1 MRFDV
6 VVVGGGS
13 TGSSIA
19 YYLASRGAG
28 KVALVEKQRV
38 GWGQTGRSTAVVR
51 LHYSTEPLIKMAL
64 ESWKI
69 LRNMEKVVGGPSGF
83 TEVGFLIF
91 AGQEDLNGL
100 KRNVELQKKL
110 GVETRLLGPEEVREI
125 LPQTSTDALAAAA
138 YEPHS
143 GYADPVTTAQT
154 YASAA
159 VREGAD
165 LLEDCEVHSVRRD
178 GRRILGLETSKGLL
192 EADVIVNA
200 TGVWCNRFFEMTG
213 VQMPVKIYKEEIVVW
228 KRPSSFE
235 GNHPVVGDLPNN
247 YYMRPAGETQTY
259 MGSINPDLSNPRRY
273 ATDFDLEERVGI
285 ETATR
290 YGEAV
295 SKRFPVMAEAGFVG
309 GWVGLYDVTPDW
321 LPVIGFSQDVENLFN
336 AVGMSGHG
344 FKLCPAIGILAS
356 DIIMG
361 KKTSII
367 DPQFLHEKRFTEQRY
382 ATSSYRYGVIS

>member
-1 MRFDV
+1 MHFDV

-19 YYLASRGAG
+19 YYLASKGAG
-28 KVALVEKQRV
+28 KIALVDRSRV

-64 ESWKI
+64 ESWKT
-69 LRNMEKVVGGPSGF
+69 LRDMERAVGGPSGF

-91 AGQEDLNGL
+91 VGPDDLEGL
-100 KRNVELQKKL
+100 KRNVELQKRL
-110 GVETRLLGPEEVREI
+110 GVNTRLLEPEEVKAI
-125 LPQTSTDALAAAA
+125 LPQTATDDLAAAA

-159 VREGAD
+159 VREGAV
-165 LLEDCEVHSVRRD
+165 LLEECEVFAVRRE
-178 GRRILGLETSKGLL
+178 GRRLRGLETTRGLI
-192 EADVIVNA
+192 EADVVVNA
-200 TGVWCNRFFEMTG
+200 TGVWCNRFFEM
-213 VQMPVKIYKEEIVVW
+213 VEVEMPVKVYKEEIVVW
-228 KRPSSFE
+228 RRPQSFA
-235 GNHPVVGDLPNN
+235 GDHPVVGDLPNN

-259 MGSINPDLSNPRRY
+259 MGSINPDLSIPGRY

-295 SKRFPVMAEAGFVG
+295 SKRFPAMAEAGFAG
-309 GWVGLYDVTPDW
+309 GWIGLYDVTPDW
-321 LPVIGFSQDVENLFN
+321 LPVIGFSQEVENLFN

-361 KKTSII
+361 KKTSVI
-367 DPQFLHEKRFTEQRY
+367 DPMFLHEKRFSEKRL